1 MASARLPTE
10 FSDLERYA
18 AKWCLATEG
27 ERYDERLATTMRDIQ
42 DFYDALAPRAEEA
55 IAYCDTFP
63 LAEMPEDARNLLH
76 LVYSLLTVSFAVEC
90 WGQPRVPDTGA
101 AYLDCLEAPVP

>member
-10 FSDLERYA
+10 FSDLEPYA
-18 AKWCLATEG
+18 AKWCLTTER
-27 ERYDERLATTMRDIQ
+27 ERYDERLSSSMREIQ
-42 DFYDALAPRAEEA
+42 DFYDAAAARAGEA

-63 LAEMPEDARNLLH
+63 LAELPERARNLLH

-90 WGQPRVPDTGA
+90 WAQPRVPDTGA
-101 AYLDCLEAPVP
+101 AYLDCLDAPVP